1 MFCVNRLC
9 VLNASRTCYVV
20 FSLLYCLPPV
30 VCVDVFSDECAALSR
45 MSLHQPFI
53 TAHLC
58 LWSNVSSPLLLS
70 PSIPCFPILSSLSP
84 SPLPLSVSYQV
95 HKHMQHHVHMCMHAH
110 TYTTGLSSSWLSDLF
125 ISCGFCSIFL
135 SL

>member
-1 MFCVNRLC
+1 MYCVNRLY
-9 VLNASRTCYVV
+9 VLNTSSTCYSV
-20 FSLLYCLPPV
+20 FSLNCCA
-30 VCVDVFSDECAALSR
+30 VCFQLSVLMFFSDECAALSL

-53 TAHLC
+53 RAHLC
-58 LWSNVSSPLLLS
+58 LLSNVMSLLLLS
-70 PSIPCFPILSSLSP
+70 SSIPRFPPLLS
-84 SPLPLSVSYQV
+84 LPLSHSYQV

-110 TYTTGLSSSWLSDLF
+110 TYTTGLSSSWPSDLF